1 MHYLQEIKKW
11 LCEVT
16 EIFLLL
22 VALGIVV
29 QILFGDTVFFFG
41 GIIPNLT
48 KLITTLGENGLVGL
62 IALSIILWLFYRKK
76 AIA

>member
-11 LCEVT
+11 VGEVT
-16 EIFLLL
+16 EILLLL

-29 QILFGDTVFFFG
+29 QILFGETVFFFA

>member
-11 LCEVT
+11 LGEIT

-22 VALGIVV
+22 VALGVVV
-29 QILFGDTVFFFG
+29 QILFGDSVFFFG

-48 KLITTLGENGLVGL
+48 KLITSLGENGLVGL

-76 AIA
+76 AVA

>member
-11 LCEVT
+11 LAEVT

-48 KLITTLGENGLVGL
+48 KLISTLGENGLVGL